1 MKLHFQWSIGMTS
14 AGGFCR
20 FTFYVSAWTADQDTS
35 SKKFSSELHQV
46 LVDIRNL
53 LDNGRA
59 SAAHL

>member
-1 MKLHFQWSIGMTS
+1 MTS
-14 AGGFCR
+14 AGGFRR

-35 SKKFSSELHQV
+35 SKKFIGELHQV